1 MSAFEFSRATN
12 ILSNAILPFDPRR
25 IKLAMGSAEYIA
37 WEVIVTMLL
46 RQALGYSKKS
56 VLELIQVHAVSLT
69 FMGGAQGFMDAPG
82 PFTTENSATSLF
94 QQLKEGAKGIPAVL
108 LAKYSVD
115 TCYKGFHVPF
125 KGWSMS
131 DVIMSAASKTISR
144 PLFQLIYPYIRG
156 PITEPLEVANE
167 MVRNQ
172 VAKSTLNRN

>member
-1 MSAFEFSRATN
+1 MATFDFSRATN
-12 ILSNAILPFDPRR
+12 ILTNAILPFDPRR
-25 IKLAMGSAEYIA
+25 IKLAMGSAEYVA

-56 VLELIQVHAVSLT
+56 VFELMQVHAVSLT
-69 FMGGAQGFMDAPG
+69 FMGGAQGFVDAPG
-82 PFTTENSATSLF
+82 DFSASLF
-94 QQLKEGAKGIPAVL
+94 EQLKDGAKGIPAVL

-144 PLFQLIYPYIRG
+144 PLFSLIYPYIQG

-167 MVRNQ
+167 MVRHQ
-172 VAKSTLNRN
+172 VTKSTLNRN